1 MMKGRRG
8 TAAAGSIFETGAGF
22 GAVVAS
28 EEGVLEVF
36 LPFDCP
42 TREAMAEQL
51 RTCYPGLQGESPL
64 SRRAARLLVD
74 YFAGR
79 AVNFDLPVDESRFT
93 PFQREVYALV
103 QRIPRGE
110 ILTYG
115 QVAVALG
122 RPGAARGIGV
132 AMARNPVPIVIPCH
146 RVLGAGGMMIG
157 YSGPGGI
164 ESKRWLLALEKGAT
178 DNSPEQQ

>member
-1 MMKGRRG
+1 MMKGRQGKG
-8 TAAAGSIFETGAGF
+8 TAGSIFETGAGF

-36 LPFDCP
+36 LPFGCP
-42 TREAMAEQL
+42 AREAMAEQV
-51 RTCYPGLQGESPL
+51 RACYPELRGESPL
-64 SRRAARLLVD
+64 SRRAARLLAD

-79 AVNFDLPVDESRFT
+79 VVDLDLPVDESRFT

-103 QRIPRGE
+103 RRIPRGE

-115 QVAVALG
+115 QVAAALG

-146 RVLGAGGMMIG
+146 RVLGAGGVMTG
-157 YSGPGGI
+157 YSGPGGV
-164 ESKRWLLALEKGAT
+164 ESKRWLLALEKGKMG
-178 DNSPEQQ
+178 NSPEQQ